1 MKKVIVVAP
10 ALSFSGYGEHA
21 RFILRSLKTIE
32 ENIDLYLKNIPWGAT
47 SYIVDDSEERTWI
60 DHLISKTIQYE
71 NSENVEPYD
80 VSMQITIPGEWNAN
94 LAVTNIGIT
103 AGTESNKISPQWFM
117 KSREMDKIIVVSE
130 HSKSSFVNAE
140 FRTAF
145 QERQDKVFMA
155 KINSPVEVIGFPYK
169 NIEPSKVNL
178 ELEHDFN
185 FLAVGTFIPR
195 KNIENTIRWFVSEFR
210 DKEVG
215 IVLKTSMGK
224 NSLLDRRTTLK
235 RIKNII
241 GDNNKDMKCKIYFL
255 HGNMTEEEMAGL
267 YNHPKIKGLIN
278 LSHGEGFGLPIFEA
292 ACNALPIITINW
304 GGQVDYLNMEIKD
317 KKTSKK
323 RKRPMFVPISYD
335 LRPIQPEAVWGDIL
349 IKESMWAF
357 PKEWSFRKGL
367 NAFMKNYSTY
377 ENLAKKLQAHIQKEF
392 AFQSMSEKFL
402 KISGLEE
409 TTQEESSE
417 TVTL

>member
-1 MKKVIVVAP
+1 
-10 ALSFSGYGEHA
+10 
-21 RFILRSLKTIE
+21 
-32 ENIDLYLKNIPWGAT
+32 
-47 SYIVDDSEERTWI
+47 
-60 DHLISKTIQYE
+60 
-71 NSENVEPYD
+71 
-80 VSMQITIPGEWNAN
+80 
-94 LAVTNIGIT
+94 
-103 AGTESNKISPQWFM
+103 
-117 KSREMDKIIVVSE
+117 MDKIIFVSE

-140 FRTAF
+140 FKTAF

-155 KINSPVEVIGFPYK
+155 KIDSPVEVIGFPYK

-317 KKTSKK
+317 KKTNKK

-367 NAFMKNYSTY
+367 SAFMKNYSTY
-377 ENLAKKLQAHIQKEF
+377 ENLAKKLQVHIQKEF

-409 TTQEESSE
+409 TTQDESSE